1 LQSDLFGG
9 SQPINIGKL
18 LCGSEA
24 LCIYNRGYF
33 AIRRLPPTNNMVVT
47 HFTSIQES
55 LEAVM
60 IAMKHHLYT
69 CEMIDDTILDCTKT
83 IRNKVKQILYWGTKA
98 IMLFEVASHLSM
110 EDAENQAN
118 ALIKI

>member
-1 LQSDLFGG
+1 
-9 SQPINIGKL
+9 
-18 LCGSEA
+18 
-24 LCIYNRGYF
+24 
-33 AIRRLPPTNNMVVT
+33 MVVT
-47 HFTSIQES
+47 HFNSIQES

-83 IRNKVKQILYWGTKA
+83 NKEQSKTASLSKGDKKA

-110 EDAENQAN
+110 EDAENQQMR
-118 ALIKI
+118 